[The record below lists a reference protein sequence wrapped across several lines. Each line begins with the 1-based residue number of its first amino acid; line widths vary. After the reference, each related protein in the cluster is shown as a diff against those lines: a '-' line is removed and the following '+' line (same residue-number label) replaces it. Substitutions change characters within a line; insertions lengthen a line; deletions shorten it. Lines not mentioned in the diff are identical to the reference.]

1 MGEFRPPP
9 VIAAA
14 GLAGLDQRARE
25 IFRNLVETYI
35 ATGEPVG
42 SRTLAKS
49 NLAGLSPASIRNVLM
64 DLEDTG
70 LVYAP
75 HAAAGRLPTQ
85 AGLRFFVDA
94 LLQLNVM
101 DGAERARMEKEI
113 AAGRQ
118 HHRPE
123 DVLGEASTMLSGLSQ
138 TASMV
143 LRPKFTTKLQ

>member
-75 HAAAGRLPTQ
+75 HTSAGRLPTQ
-85 AGLRFFVDA
+85 AAFLFFVDA
-94 LLQLNVM
+94 LLQLNTI
-101 DGAERARMEKEI
+101 DGAERARLAKEI
-113 AAGRQ
+113 SDARQ
-118 HHRPE
+118 NYRTE
-123 DVLGEASTMLSGLSQ
+123 DVLGE
-138 TASMV
+138 V
-143 LRPKFTTKLQ
+143 